1 MENPRKGN
9 LNTTG
14 DYQGVEQLQESEV
27 GLPNYRRWIASKI
40 YNSYLKHSPQSS
52 SPKILEFGAGTGNL
66 AIHVSNM
73 TPTRVSCVEIDN
85 SLIRLLKDRKF
96 KTFRDL
102 ESATNNLGRFDLIY
116 SSNVLEHIEDDFS
129 TLVSLRESL
138 VRSTGILILYLPAHQ
153 WLFSDLDRHVGHFR
167 RYSKK
172 QLLELLNRA
181 NFSVVEIQYTDT
193 LGVLASLA
201 IKILGYKGTLNIG
214 SVRTMLLYDR
224 LVHPVSKFL
233 DFIGFKKI
241 LGCNIMIVARRN
253 S

>member
-1 MENPRKGN
+1 MEISRKGN
-9 LNTTG
+9 SNTTG

-40 YNSYLKHSPQSS
+40 YNSYLRHSPR
-52 SPKILEFGAGTGNL
+52 SPSPRILEFGAGTGNL
-66 AIHVSNM
+66 AIHVSQM
-73 TPTRVSCVEIDN
+73 APTRVNCVEIDE
-85 SLIRLLKDRKF
+85 SLIRILNEREF
-96 KTFRDL
+96 QTFRDL
-102 ESATNNLGRFDLIY
+102 ESATNKLGRFDLIY

-129 TLVSLRESL
+129 TLVALRESL
-138 VRSTGILILYLPAHQ
+138 VPSTGILILYLPAHQ

-172 QLLELLNRA
+172 QLLELITRA
-181 NFSVVEIQYTDT
+181 NFSVTEIHYTDT

-241 LGCNIMIVARRN
+241 LGCNIMLVARRN